1 MANALG
7 TLFGDIASAIREK
20 TGDTATMKPAQF
32 PEKIAAIEAGGGS
45 GGLKGKHTSVTL
57 NGTYGERVSVDFGFT
72 PGMILLYPNSNVN
85 VSSSNYMLAVG
96 INNDFSEIMGTGY
109 RQRNTYIYQSKTTT
123 QSTGTSIDTTSAN
136 YPFYNADKTGFNLG
150 KTFAAGN
157 YYVYA
162 LGL

>member
-20 TGDTATMKPAQF
+20 TGDTETMKPAEF
-32 PEKIAAIEAGGGS
+32 PEKIAAIETGGGS
-45 GGLKGKHTSVTL
+45 GGLKGKHQSVTL
-57 NGTYGERVSVDFGFT
+57 KGTYGERVSVDFGFT
-72 PGMILLYPNSNVN
+72 PGMILLYPDSNVN
-85 VSSSNYMLAVG
+85 VSGSSYMLAVG
-96 INNDFSEIMGTGY
+96 INNDFSEIIGTGY
-109 RQRNTYIYQSKTTT
+109 FQRNTYVYQSKTTT
-123 QSTGTSIDTTSAN
+123 QSAFTSIDTTTAN
-136 YPFYNADKTGFNLG
+136 YTFYNADKTGFNLG